1 MPSLTLPFRHNL
13 ALLLT
18 LYIVFFLTHSLLKF
32 LSCTPLRSLS
42 DSVLHLL
49 LHSSLHSLSSLL
61 SFFLFLH
68 QYFLLSWSIPFS
80 IPHFAFFTFSLLF
93 SYFLPF
99 FLLISPYLSFI
110 VLLFD
115 SPSLFHTP
123 LPFSPSSTTF
133 RWEVFH
139 STDDQKVIT
148 CSQLTAAQNQH
159 IQQIDKF
166 QCNIGK
172 PFSFKNDTFVLVF
185 AQIYLE
191 KLSCLFSTF
200 NRIELLNLKHVI
212 YFNMLF
218 DGTEFFLVQDF

>member
-1 MPSLTLPFRHNL
+1 MLSLTLPFRHNL

-18 LYIVFFLTHSLLKF
+18 LYILFFLTHSLLKF

-42 DSVLHLL
+42 GSVLHLL

-99 FLLISPYLSFI
+99 FLLISPYLSFM

-123 LPFSPSSTTF
+123 LPFSPSSSTF

-148 CSQLTAAQNQH
+148 CSQLTAA
-159 IQQIDKF
+159 
-166 QCNIGK
+166 
-172 PFSFKNDTFVLVF
+172 
-185 AQIYLE
+185 
-191 KLSCLFSTF
+191 
-200 NRIELLNLKHVI
+200 
-212 YFNMLF
+212 
-218 DGTEFFLVQDF
+218 

>member
-1 MPSLTLPFRHNL
+1 MLSLTLSFRHN
-13 ALLLT
+13 LT
-18 LYIVFFLTHSLLKF
+18 LYIVFLLTHSLLKF

-49 LHSSLHSLSSLL
+49 LHTSLHSLSSLL

-80 IPHFAFFTFSLLF
+80 IPHFAYFTFSLLF
-93 SYFLPF
+93 SYFLPL
-99 FLLISPYLSFI
+99 FLLISLYLSFI

-115 SPSLFHTP
+115 PPSLFHTP

-148 CSQLTAAQNQH
+148 CSQLIAAYNQH

-166 QCNIGK
+166 HCNIGK
-172 PFSFKNDTFVLVF
+172 PFSFKNDKFILIF
-185 AQIYLE
+185 A
-191 KLSCLFSTF
+191 
-200 NRIELLNLKHVI
+200 
-212 YFNMLF
+212 
-218 DGTEFFLVQDF
+218 

>member
-1 MPSLTLPFRHNL
+1 MIFLTVLGYCVSRKIKTFSLKVFFLRVIYLQIVCFHNILCLTLPCRHNL

-49 LHSSLHSLSSLL
+49 LHSSLHCLSSLL

-68 QYFLLSWSIPFS
+68 QYFLLSWSVPFS
-80 IPHFAFFTFSLLF
+80 IRHFAFFTFSLLF
-93 SYFLPF
+93 SYFLPL
-99 FLLISPYLSFI
+99 FLLISLYLSFI

-148 CSQLTAAQNQH
+148 CSQLTAA
-159 IQQIDKF
+159 
-166 QCNIGK
+166 
-172 PFSFKNDTFVLVF
+172 
-185 AQIYLE
+185 
-191 KLSCLFSTF
+191 
-200 NRIELLNLKHVI
+200 
-212 YFNMLF
+212 
-218 DGTEFFLVQDF
+218 